1 MSMDKIKDEILNL
14 FKKNQL
20 KQGQPLDP
28 AIWDK
33 YKSGSTESRTLIGDA
48 IDDLI
53 NKALIIE
60 TRTQNK
66 PAFAL
71 TRHGEEVLYK

>member
-1 MSMDKIKDEILNL
+1 MEKIKQEILNL
-14 FKKNQL
+14 FKKSQL

-28 AIWDK
+28 AIWDR
-33 YKSGSTESRTLIGDA
+33 YLKSSTESRTLIGDA
-48 IDDLI
+48 VDDLI

-71 TRHGEEVLYK
+71 TRHGEEVLYR